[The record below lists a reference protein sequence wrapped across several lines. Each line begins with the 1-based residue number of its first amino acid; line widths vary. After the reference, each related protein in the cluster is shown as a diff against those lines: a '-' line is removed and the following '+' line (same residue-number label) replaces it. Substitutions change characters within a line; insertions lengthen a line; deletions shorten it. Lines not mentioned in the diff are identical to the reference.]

1 MPQHL
6 ITLNNT
12 AMRKRIVKVSIC
24 ASSEEHRSK
33 VCKEIAYYE
42 RKNAPRETCAVLF
55 MFGVPSRIL
64 TSIEV
69 EEYSA
74 CGARIEIMFK
84 DEVIIK

>member
-1 MPQHL
+1 
-6 ITLNNT
+6 
-12 AMRKRIVKVSIC
+12 MRKRITVKIC
-24 ASSEEHRSK
+24 ASTEEHRSK
-33 VCKEIAYYE
+33 VCKKIAYYE
-42 RKNAPRETCAVLF
+42 RKSAPRETCAVLF

>member
-1 MPQHL
+1 MRRR
-6 ITLNNT
+6 ITS
-12 AMRKRIVKVSIC
+12 KIC
-24 ASSEEHRSK
+24 ASTEEHRSK

-42 RKNAPRETCAVLF
+42 RKSAPRETCAVLF

>member
-1 MPQHL
+1 M
-6 ITLNNT
+6 
-12 AMRKRIVKVSIC
+12 ARKRITAKIC
-24 ASSEEHRSK
+24 ASTEEHRCK

-55 MFGVPSRIL
+55 MFGMPSRIL

-74 CGARIEIMFK
+74 HGARIEIVFK

>member
-1 MPQHL
+1 
-6 ITLNNT
+6 
-12 AMRKRIVKVSIC
+12 MRKRITVKIC
-24 ASSEEHRSK
+24 ASTEEHRSK
-33 VCKEIAYYE
+33 VCREIAYYE
-42 RKNAPRETCAVLF
+42 RKAATRETCAVLF

>member
-1 MPQHL
+1 
-6 ITLNNT
+6 
-12 AMRKRIVKVSIC
+12 MRKRITVKIC
-24 ASSEEHRSK
+24 ASTEEHRSK
-33 VCKEIAYYE
+33 VCKEIAYYD
-42 RKNAPRETCAVLF
+42 RKNTPRETCAVLF

>member
-1 MPQHL
+1 M
-6 ITLNNT
+6 
-12 AMRKRIVKVSIC
+12 ARKRITVKLC
-24 ASSEEHRSK
+24 ASTEEHRCK
-33 VCKEIAYYE
+33 VCRELAYYE
-42 RKNAPRETCAVLF
+42 KKNAPRETCAVLF